1 MKNQFTSMSN
11 PAFYKITID
20 TETNLFNELS
30 TGIDLEPVAKGRIG
44 NHLVNVGDK
53 GIPIVRTT
61 TKYNIPAFNFSPIH
75 HKLVERI
82 NKAIGKDNGIPAL
95 HFNNAL
101 IEVYDAAYSKMNFH
115 SDQSLDLDAD
125 SYIGVFSCYENPDA
139 LSEQHIRKLKIKD
152 KVSNEEFEHSLTH
165 NSVMLFSVATNTKYQ
180 HKIVLEPVPNAKP
193 LTDNK
198 WLGITFRTSKTYI
211 QFHNN
216 EPCFSNGKLLEL
228 AGKEQEAE
236 FYKLRG
242 QENRELNFV
251 YPELTYTVNEADRM
265 MPKGN
270 ESQV

>member
-1 MKNQFTSMSN
+1 MQAIMKNQFISMSN
-11 PAFYKITID
+11 AAFYKITLD
-20 TETNLFNELS
+20 TETNLFNELY
-30 TGIDLEPVAKGRIG
+30 TGIDFEPVAKGRIG
-44 NHLVNVGDK
+44 NHLVHVSDN

-61 TKYNIPAFNFSPIH
+61 TKYNIPAHNFSPIH
-75 HKLVERI
+75 HKVVALI
-82 NKAIGKDNGIPAL
+82 NEAIGKDNLMPAL

-125 SYIGVFSCYENPDA
+125 SYIGVFSCYENPEA
-139 LSEQHIRKLKIKD
+139 LSAQHIRKLKIKD
-152 KVSNEEFEHSLTH
+152 KESNEEFEYSLTH
-165 NSVMLFSVATNTKYQ
+165 NSVMLFSVATNTKFQ

-193 LTDNK
+193 LVLDNK

-211 QFHNN
+211 QFRDNV
-216 EPCFSNGKLLEL
+216 PRFSNGTLLEL
-228 AGKEQEAE
+228 ASKEQETE

-265 MPKGN
+265 MPKG
-270 ESQV
+270 